1 MGNIVVLGILAL
13 ISVITMITLIAIL
26 SSSKGKSKIIN
37 QFRNQIDTLKDE
49 LKRQREDNLHLRNEL
64 KRINSLDNLFSSS
77 MIKLTEKLNP
87 IEIAKTDTNFLR
99 EYLDATEVAVFWWD
113 EKGKRLNIVA
123 QYGLNENWLPRLFY
137 NLGEGKVGVA
147 AEKRLPIG
155 IREAE
160 MLRIQEPFPVFN
172 PVLCYPLTFQDK
184 LFGVIAISRQ
194 KEFEERE
201 KNLLGVVSKI
211 TAVAL
216 KNTSDLKLFQ
226 NLASIDPLT
235 KIYNIGYFKDCLHEA
250 LNKAQKACHQLSVG
264 IIDLD
269 KFKQYNDTY
278 GHQAG
283 DQLLIKLAQLFARYF
298 SKPALLARYGG
309 DEFIVMCPDV
319 QKQNVFDIMNIL
331 LQELKRNDLANIQ
344 KGEKVTFSAGISC
357 YLGDGDNATELI
369 KRADEELYKAKGAGR
384 SQVQIYGQKLDG

>member
-1 MGNIVVLGILAL
+1 MGNVIVLGILGL
-13 ISVITMITLIAIL
+13 IVVIMVITIGATL
-26 SSSKGKSKIIN
+26 SSSSGKSKIIN
-37 QFRNQIDTLKDE
+37 HLKNQIDTLKDE
-49 LKRQREDNLHLRNEL
+49 LNRQREDNLHMRNEL

-77 MIKLTEKLNP
+77 MIRLTEKLNP
-87 IEIAKTDTNFLR
+87 VEIAKTDTIFLR

-113 EKGKRLNIVA
+113 EKGRRLNIVA
-123 QYGLNENWLPRLFY
+123 QYGLNENWLPRLLY

-160 MLRIQEPFPVFN
+160 LLRIQEPFSVFT

-216 KNTSDLKLFQ
+216 KNTSDLELFQ

-235 KIYNIGYFKDCLHEA
+235 KVYNIGYFKDCLHEA
-250 LNKAQKACHQLSVG
+250 LNKAQKASHELSVG

-269 KFKQYNDTY
+269 KFKQYNDTH

-283 DQLLIKLAQLFARYF
+283 DQLLIKLAQLFAKYF

-319 QKQNVFDIMNIL
+319 RKQNVFDIMNIL
-331 LQELKRNDLANIQ
+331 LQELNRNDLTLIQ

-357 YLGDGDNATELI
+357 YPEDGNNATELVR
-369 KRADEELYKAKGAGR
+369 KADEALYKAKGAGR
-384 SQVQIYGQKLDG
+384 NQVQLYM